1 MFPKNP
7 ASILII
13 KTGAI
18 GDTILFL
25 PALEAVRQKFPKAF
39 VEIMGHEER
48 LSLLKENGY
57 ADSIV
62 SIESK
67 NLHSLFIKNARP
79 SESLLKYLRRFDLIF
94 TFVKDE
100 TVFVDNI
107 RKFSKGQIVQI
118 PPFPEERGEHVVDYL
133 LNALKGYGIEP
144 KNRIPKLF
152 AGADAKK
159 SAVDF
164 LQKHSIE
171 PGSPV
176 MAIHPGSGG
185 KTKNWPLERFFE
197 IGVWLKQKCGARI
210 LLIIGPA
217 EEAVEKTILDTM
229 NVLNPVV
236 AKNLSLE
243 VLSGLL
249 VFCQC
254 FIGNDSGITHMAAA
268 LGIPTVALFG
278 PSDPHVWG
286 PRGENAVI
294 LKSSDSCGRGKGFM
308 DGITME
314 RVKREIDQLV

>member
-7 ASILII
+7 ANILII

-25 PALEAVRQKFPKAF
+25 PALEAVRQKFPEAF

-48 LSLLKENGY
+48 LSLLKE
-57 ADSIV
+57 SIV
-62 SIESK
+62 SIESR
-67 NLHSLFIKNARP
+67 NLHSLFVEDARP
-79 SESLLKYLRRFDLIF
+79 KDRLSKYLHRFDLIF
-94 TFVKDE
+94 IFVKE
-100 TVFVDNI
+100 AVFAENI
-107 RKFSKGQIVQI
+107 RKFSKGQVVQI
-118 PPFPEERGEHVVDYL
+118 PPFPEENNGHAVDYL
-133 LNALKGYGIEP
+133 LNALKGHGIEP
-144 KNRIPKLF
+144 KNRVPRLF

-164 LQKHSIE
+164 LKQHFTE
-171 PGSPV
+171 PGSPL
-176 MAIHPGSGG
+176 AALHPGSGSR
-185 KTKNWPLERFFE
+185 KKNWPLERFFE
-197 IGVWLKQKCGARI
+197 IGAWLKQEYEAKI

-217 EEAVEKTILDTM
+217 EEEAEKVILDAM
-229 NVLNPVV
+229 SDLNPVV

-249 VFCQC
+249 AFCRC

-268 LGIPTVALFG
+268 LGISTVALFG

-294 LKSSDSCGRGKGFM
+294 LTPPDPGSREQGFM
-308 DGITME
+308 DKITVE
-314 RVKREIDQLV
+314 RVKREVKRMQIKK